1 MQVGTNGIVSFGNSA
16 YNPYTNSLFPVSGQ
30 YLVAPYWDDIDLRY
44 GNGRLSYEVHDS
56 GFYLNEVSRF
66 IARRRPSDFQGTWMA
81 VIFYERVPP
90 YPAASSTQVRIL
102 TLF

>member
-1 MQVGTNGIVSFGNSA
+1 MGTNGIVSFGNSA

-56 GFYLNEVSRF
+56 GFYLDEVNRF
-66 IARRRPSDFQGTWMA
+66 ITRRRPSDFQGTWMA
-81 VIFYERVPP
+81 VIFYDRVRQ
-90 YPAASSTQVRIL
+90 YPAASSTQVRIH
-102 TLF
+102 